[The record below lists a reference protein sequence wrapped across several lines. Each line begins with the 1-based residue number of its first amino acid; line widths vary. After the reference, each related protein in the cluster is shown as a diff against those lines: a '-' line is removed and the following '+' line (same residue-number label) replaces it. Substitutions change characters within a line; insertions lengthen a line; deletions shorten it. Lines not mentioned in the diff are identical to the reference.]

1 MIKIKV
7 DFLMILIIKMKIE
20 KVILIIDFVINL

>member
-1 MIKIKV
+1 MIKIKA